1 MSPLWFGILILALIL
16 AIVFLLGFLAGWLF
30 KKGLTPQPLPP
41 QPPPQ
46 GPPPFKVPDK
56 LDETSLGSMLKVRLA
71 GSPADGS
78 RSAPSQSRQVVW
90 IDGGDEVLVHLDSIQ
105 TRIAD
110 GMLLVSIDFESD
122 QTKRTPLVI
131 SLALGNTDDPAGL
144 VAATDLLPRGN
155 GLLASR
161 WGRAAQDAVWASL
174 LELAAD
180 HAMERGLSPATI
192 AAAAGNLHFKA
203 AVAPSVSSSPI
214 GSRR

>member
-16 AIVFLLGFLAGWLF
+16 AIVFLLGFLVGWLF
-30 KKGLTPQPLPP
+30 KKGLIPPPPEPPP
-41 QPPPQ
+41 QPPP
-46 GPPPFKVPDK
+46 FKIPDT
-56 LDETSLGSMLKVRLA
+56 LDETGLGSMLKVRLA

-78 RSAPSQSRQVVW
+78 QSTPSQPQQVVW
-90 IDGGDEVLVHLDSIQ
+90 IDGGDEVLVHIDSIR
-105 TRIAD
+105 TKIAD

-144 VAATDLLPRGN
+144 VAATDNLPRGN

-174 LELAAD
+174 LELAFD
-180 HAMERGLSPATI
+180 HATERGLSPATI

-203 AVAPSVSSSPI
+203 AAAPAVNSSLL
-214 GSRR
+214 GSSR